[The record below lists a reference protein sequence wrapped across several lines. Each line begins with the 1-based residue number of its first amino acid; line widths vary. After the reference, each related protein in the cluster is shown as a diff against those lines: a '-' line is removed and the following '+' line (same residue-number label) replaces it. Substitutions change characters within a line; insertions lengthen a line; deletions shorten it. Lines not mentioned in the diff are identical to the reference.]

1 MQWRGAGR
9 RGGEELC
16 GISVKSH
23 VQTPLSFVISSGSS
37 GPSFLTTLAVEQS
50 ERSEEYNAEVNQV
63 VTLGTI
69 QNFTYICLSIT
80 LFSLG

>member
-16 GISVKSH
+16 GISMKSH

-50 ERSEEYNAEVNQV
+50 ERSEECAVCNAEVNQV

-69 QNFTYICLSIT
+69 QNFT
-80 LFSLG
+80 

>member
-1 MQWRGAGR
+1 MIVSVSRTVYSVTVMQWCGAGR

-50 ERSEEYNAEVNQV
+50 ERSEECAMLKL
-63 VTLGTI
+63 TRL
-69 QNFTYICLSIT
+69 
-80 LFSLG
+80 